1 MEEYAKKLATEY
13 KVNSYS
19 SKKNFPRE
27 KIKDDFN
34 TITKAYR
41 FLTESVE
48 KNVPISLAG
57 EWLLDNY
64 YIIEEQVGYILNSLD
79 IKTYKK
85 LPAIN
90 GKSRIAIICEEFV
103 EYNDGYISKENIE
116 KFFNAYQTKD
126 VFIQAELYELELYLQ
141 IALVNKIKKV
151 SDKIIKNQ
159 LQKFKVESLIERTIR
174 KNKLEN
180 QKFYKYKDI
189 KLKNEVGSYVEHLFY
204 KLKKMGRKAKK
215 YLEILEEEIN
225 KAGST
230 SDKIIKSMHF
240 EMTLQ
245 RVSISSSI
253 LSLKRLTRLNFNV
266 IVENINFIEKILMQD
281 EIYLKLDDETKEIYR
296 NKIKNISQKLE
307 ISEIYV
313 AQNLI
318 EYLEIQQDS
327 DMSEFLLGDKKRF
340 FLEYLGYKE
349 SFKDFVLRIIC
360 SHKLFLYL
368 LAIYVPSFFISA
380 GISRK
385 TWPILLVPISE
396 VFVTIVNRFI
406 TDRVKPRVL
415 PRFKEIDES
424 VNTFVIVPT
433 LLKSEE
439 RVKELFRSI
448 EKYYILN
455 KIPNIYFCL
464 LGDVSEEKEEVAKH
478 DEEVSLAGKE
488 EVKRLNEKYGKNI
501 FHFVYRKRIY
511 NEKQDSYLGYERKRG
526 MINEFNNFLL
536 YKDEGTFIVNTLKNE
551 EIPEIKYVITLDADT
566 EMNYESAQKL
576 IGTMEHP
583 FNRPVIRQ
591 GRVDSGYGL
600 LQPKVGLSL
609 ESSNASTFSKLFAG
623 TGGIDIYSTAE
634 SDVYQ
639 DLFGEAIFTGK
650 GIYNLNI
657 FDQVLKNEIPEN
669 KILSHDLLEGSYLRV
684 GLTSDIKLIDG
695 FPSKV
700 NSYMLRLAR
709 WTRGDWQVLPWLFN
723 TKINLLSKYKIFD
736 NLRRSLVEPFLLLE
750 FFLGYFYMPIILT
763 FVPLV
768 VGIRKRWFRN
778 PLHLKEVFFNCLI
791 NFVLLPYKAFV
802 ITKAILVT
810 LYRMIFTKKHLL
822 DWVTAADAEKSLQN
836 TFASYARGL
845 IVSSIIGFVLI
856 ITTFLY
862 NPISFI
868 NVYIVFWIWYSAP
881 FVAYSI
887 SKVTSNTKNS
897 QLTEIEKANVLDIA
911 NRTWQFFDTYT
922 SKENNYLMPDNF
934 DDARKEI
941 ITNHTSS
948 TNIGLSMITVI
959 SAYNLNFINEKEC
972 IEKLNNIV
980 TTIEKLRKWNGHLYN
995 WYYIKNLDTVKPEFI
1010 STVDSGNF
1018 VGYLYTVLGFL
1029 EELNNDK
1036 NKELQN
1042 RIKKLIDETD
1052 FSKLYDYDKNIF
1064 SIGFDINQNKLVDSY
1079 YDLMA
1084 SEARLASF
1092 VAIAKG
1098 DISYKHWF
1106 YLGRSYTRVNNRS
1119 GLVSWSG
1126 TMFEY
1131 LMPNVIMNVYEN
1143 SLIENSVDFA
1153 LYSQMRYAEKLEIP
1167 WGISESAFNVKDL
1180 KYNYQYKAFG
1190 IPWLGLKRGLEDE
1203 IVVSPYSSLMAIPIA
1218 TEKVLDNIDY
1228 LKEFGAYGKYGF
1240 YESIDFTPSRVS
1252 NNKYEVVKTYMAHH
1266 QALILL
1272 SLNNLLSCNIL
1283 KKYFSKN
1290 IEVAS
1295 AEILLQEKNQEFPNY
1310 IKNKKEHVKKL
1321 KYKDYQDTGTQ
1332 VINNG
1337 DENVNILSNDEH
1349 TLLITAN
1356 GEGYSKNNNILLYK
1370 FNENQKFGN
1379 VTYIKNVAENEF
1391 WSNTKNPCE
1400 KEPDE
1405 YQVEFSNSDSF
1416 FYRKDGNIE
1425 TYTTVVVSTE
1435 DNLEIRKIEL
1445 RNTSEKD
1452 TLINLVNYFDPIL
1465 TENKADIVHP
1475 AYNKLFL
1482 SVQNFDENIIIEKR
1496 FRDGEKIFL
1505 TSFAV
1510 SENKEITFDYETDK
1524 TEIIG
1529 RCRNIANP
1537 IIITGNK
1544 LCSNN
1549 ISDNTDLGIAAK
1561 TQFILA
1567 SNESVEIYFCVGL
1580 GNDLEKTKEIIK
1592 KYKTKDTLERTFE
1605 MAKSRA
1611 IIENRFY
1618 ELNQKQISNYNRLLF
1633 EIISDSKTRE
1643 KYIDVISKN
1652 EMSQSELWKYG
1663 ISGDLP
1669 IVLVKIKNIN
1679 DVYMVRELIDAI
1691 RYFRLKNILVDLVII
1706 DEEKDEKYIYE
1717 NMRRYI
1723 ELKGI
1728 SYMLDANGGIHILL
1742 KEKISEQDENL
1753 FYAVADVILDAEKGF
1768 LKDQLGGDN
1777 EK

>member
-27 KIKDDFN
+27 KVREDFN

-41 FLTESVE
+41 ILTESVE
-48 KNVPISLAG
+48 KKVPISLAG

-90 GKSRIAIICEEFV
+90 DKSRIAIICEEFV

-126 VFIQAELYELELYLQ
+126 VLIQTELYELELYLQ
-141 IALVNKIKKV
+141 IALVNKIKNV
-151 SDKIIKNQ
+151 SNKIIKNQ
-159 LQKFKVESLIERTIR
+159 LQKFKVESLIERNVK
-174 KNKLEN
+174 KNKLES

-189 KLKNEVGSYVEHLFY
+189 KVKNEVGSYVEHLFY

-245 RVSISSSI
+245 RVSMSSSI

-266 IVENINFIEKILMQD
+266 IVENINFIEKILIQD
-281 EIYLKLDDETKEIYR
+281 EIYLKLDDETKELYR
-296 NKIKNISQKLE
+296 NEIKNISQKLE

-318 EYLEIQQDS
+318 EYLEIQQNA
-327 DMSEFLLGDKKRF
+327 DMSEFLLGDKKRI
-340 FLEYLGYKE
+340 FLEFLGYKE

-385 TWPILLVPISE
+385 TWPILLIPISE
-396 VFVTIVNRFI
+396 VFVTIVNRFV

-415 PRFKEIDES
+415 PRLKEIDES

-433 LLKSEE
+433 LLKSKE
-439 RVKELFRSI
+439 RVKELFTSI

-478 DEEVSLAGKE
+478 DEEVALAGQE

-501 FHFVYRKRIY
+501 FHFIYRKRIY
-511 NEKQDSYLGYERKRG
+511 NEKQGSYLGYERKRG

-566 EMNYESAQKL
+566 EMNYECAQKL

-583 FNRPVIRQ
+583 FNRPVIRN

-600 LQPKVGLSL
+600 LQPKIGLSL

-634 SDVYQ
+634 SDLYQ
-639 DLFGEAIFTGK
+639 DLFGEASFTGK

-657 FDQVLKNEIPEN
+657 FDQVLKNEIPDN

-763 FVPLV
+763 FAPLV

-778 PLHLKEVFFNCLI
+778 PSHLKEVFLNCLI
-791 NFVLLPYKAFV
+791 NFVLLPYKAFI

-845 IVSSIIGFVLI
+845 IASSIIGFVLI

-868 NVYIVFWIWYSAP
+868 NAYIVFWIWYSAP

-887 SKVTSNTKNS
+887 SKVIKNTDKQ
-897 QLTEIEKANVLDIA
+897 QLIEMEKENVLDIA
-911 NRTWQFFDTYT
+911 NRTWKFFDTYT

-934 DDARKEI
+934 DEQRKGI

-948 TNIGLSMITVI
+948 TNIGLSMITII
-959 SAYNLNFINEKEC
+959 SAYNLNFIDEKSC
-972 IEKLNNIV
+972 IEKLNNIISTV
-980 TTIEKLRKWNGHLYN
+980 EKLRKWNGHLYN

-1029 EELNNDK
+1029 EELGKDK
-1036 NKELQN
+1036 NIELKN
-1042 RIKKLIDETD
+1042 KVKKLIGETD

-1098 DISYKHWF
+1098 DVSHKHWF
-1106 YLGRSYTRVNNRS
+1106 YLGRSYTRVNNRN

-1143 SLIENSVDFA
+1143 SLIENSVEFA
-1153 LYSQMRYAEKLEIP
+1153 LYSQMRYADKLEIP
-1167 WGISESAFNVKDL
+1167 WGISESAFSVKDL

-1203 IVVSPYSSLMAIPIA
+1203 IVVSPYSSLMAITIVP
-1218 TEKVLDNIDY
+1218 EKVLDNIDY

-1240 YESIDFTPSRVS
+1240 YESIDFTPSRVGI
-1252 NNKYEVVKTYMAHH
+1252 NKYEVVKTYMAHH

-1272 SLNNLLSCNIL
+1272 SLNNLLNRNIL

-1310 IKNKKEHVKKL
+1310 IKNKKENIKKL
-1321 KYKDYQDTGTQ
+1321 KYKDYQDSVTQ

-1349 TLLITAN
+1349 TLLISVN
-1356 GEGYSKNNNILLYK
+1356 GEGYSKNNNIYLYK

-1400 KEPDE
+1400 KEPDD

-1425 TYTTVVVSTE
+1425 TYTTVAVSPE

-1482 SVQNFDENIIIEKR
+1482 SVQNFNDNIIIEKR

-1524 TEIIG
+1524 SEIIG

-1561 TQFILA
+1561 TQFILTA
-1567 SNESVEIYFCVGL
+1567 NGSVEIYFCVGL
-1580 GNDLEKTKEIIK
+1580 GNDLKKTKEIIE
-1592 KYKTKDTLERTFE
+1592 KYKTKDSLERMVE
-1605 MAKSRA
+1605 MAKSRT

-1643 KYIDVISKN
+1643 KYIDVINKN
-1652 EMSQSELWKYG
+1652 ELPQSELWKYG

-1669 IVLVKIKNIN
+1669 TVLVKIKNIN

-1691 RYFRLKNILVDLVII
+1691 KYFRLKNILVDLIII

-1728 SYMLDANGGIHILL
+1728 LYMLDANGGIHILL

-1753 FYAVADVILDAEKGF
+1753 FYAVSDVILDAEKGF
-1768 LKDQLGGDN
+1768 LKEQLGGDN